1 MKILKPIIEFCM
13 ETLETITFI
22 GSLFIVIY
30 LYIGQPSFVQG
41 ASMEPNFHT
50 GERVITSK
58 ISYKLETIKRGDVVV
73 IQSPRNPDIQ
83 YVKRIIGLSGDKVM
97 VKEGQVYLN
106 DELLQEKYLQVQ
118 TPTWEFGEMKEG
130 VGLTVPQ
137 DYILVMGDNRPRS
150 SDSREFGPV
159 PISTIIGKV
168 VYRYYPPEQIG
179 SIENPFEK

>member
-1 MKILKPIIEFCM
+1 MKIIKSIIEFCM

-50 GERVITSK
+50 GERVITNK
-58 ISYKLETIKRGDVVV
+58 ISYKFESIKHGDVVV
-73 IQSPRNPDIQ
+73 IQSPRNPEIQ
-83 YVKRIIGLSGDKVM
+83 YVKRIIGLSGDTVM
-97 VKEGQVYLN
+97 VKEGHVYLN
-106 DELLQEKYLQVQ
+106 DQLLQEQYLQVQ
-118 TPTWEFGEMKEG
+118 TPTWEFGEMHEG
-130 VGLTVPQ
+130 VPLTVPK

-159 PISTIIGKV
+159 PMSSIIGKV
-168 VYRYYPPEQIG
+168 VYRYYPPTKMGTID
-179 SIENPFEK
+179 NPFEK